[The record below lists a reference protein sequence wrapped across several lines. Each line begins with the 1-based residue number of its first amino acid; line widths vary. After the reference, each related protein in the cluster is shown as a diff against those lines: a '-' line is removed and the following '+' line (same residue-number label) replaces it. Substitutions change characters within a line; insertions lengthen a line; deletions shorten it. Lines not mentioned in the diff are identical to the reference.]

1 MSDVKLMNMAEYAR
15 HRGVKTEA
23 VRYAIKVG
31 KLKNSLHYKRENGIP
46 YIDPAVADGE
56 WVLEIRA
63 SRADA
68 GIDSGSPGGGGAPTI
83 ADSRARK
90 EAADAEL
97 AELKLE
103 REKGRLVDAEEV
115 KKTAFKVARAV
126 RDQMLNIP
134 DRVAAE
140 LAAETDV
147 FKINKRL
154 TDEIRKA
161 LELLEIKAEET

>member
-1 MSDVKLMNMAEYAR
+1 MSDVKKMNMSEYAR
-15 HRGVKTEA
+15 HRGVKPEA
-23 VRYAIKVG
+23 VRYAIASG
-31 KLKNSLHYKRENGIP
+31 KLSKSLEFPKPGRP
-46 YIDPAVADGE
+46 PLIDPTIADSEWILEVRVAKTRVDYAAAEGQ
-56 WVLEIRA
+56 
-63 SRADA
+63 
-68 GIDSGSPGGGGAPTI
+68 APTI

-115 KKTAFKVARAV
+115 KKTAFKVARTV

-140 LAAETDV
+140 LAAETDA

-161 LELLEIKAEET
+161 LEHLTIAGEEE